1 MRFFFDRNI
10 SKYIAQMLDA
20 FSRGDRGGHEAKG
33 LDDDPRFTK
42 TTGDVEWLAALGR
55 DDPPW
60 IVICGD
66 AAILDNE
73 VERAALDEANLT
85 FFCFDKSW
93 MKMRFEDQAWKL
105 VKAWPSIVAK
115 AQSVANRPTIFKV
128 RWGKSIEI
136 EELGRTRRPGRRRG

>member
-20 FSRGDRGGHEAKG
+20 FSRGHPGGHEVKS
-33 LDDDPRFTK
+33 LDDDRRFTN
-42 TTGDVEWLAALGR
+42 TTGDVEWLAVLGR
-55 DDPPW
+55 DEPSW

-66 AAILDNE
+66 AAILANE

-105 VKAWPSIVAK
+105 VKAWPSIVAT
-115 AQSVANRPTIFKV
+115 AQSVANTPAIFRV
-128 RWGKSIEI
+128 HWGKSTEI
-136 EELGRTRRPGRRRG
+136 EMLGRTRRPGRRRR